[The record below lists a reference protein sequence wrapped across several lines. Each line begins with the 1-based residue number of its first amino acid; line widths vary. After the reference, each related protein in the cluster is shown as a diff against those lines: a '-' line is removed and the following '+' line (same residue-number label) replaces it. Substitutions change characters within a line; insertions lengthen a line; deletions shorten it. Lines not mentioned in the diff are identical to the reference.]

1 MNIEL
6 ADIHCHILPGIDDG
20 PAGMGETVE
29 MARVYLS
36 LGYSHVI
43 ATPHVEN
50 IFHGTEDIY
59 ALTNRVQ
66 DLFLDMGLPLTVL
79 PGAEVLIN
87 PDLPRLFQEKAL
99 PTLNRTRYV
108 LIEFPIFDPFPD
120 YAEGVFFQLIT
131 QGLIPIVAHP
141 ERNRCFQQK
150 GELLLRLINH
160 GALLQVDQG
169 SLIGANGEEA
179 LETARQLIRTSL
191 VSFVASNLHR
201 APFKRAYYRSQ
212 RERMLK
218 AWNQVRRL
226 TGRKGQEEMYF
237 SNPEAL
243 INNIPMAV
251 MLEPQND
258 SFLKKFKNLL
268 P

>member
-1 MNIEL
+1 MSIEL

-29 MARVYLS
+29 MARVYLA

-50 IFHGTEDIY
+50 IFQGREDIC
-59 ALTNRVQ
+59 ALTDRVQ

-108 LIEFPIFDPFPD
+108 LIEFPIFDPFPE
-120 YAEGVFFQLIT
+120 YAEGVFFQLVT
-131 QGLIPIVAHP
+131 QGLIPIIAHP
-141 ERNRCFQQK
+141 ERNRCFQQD
-150 GELLLRLINH
+150 GTLLLRLVNH

-169 SLIGANGEEA
+169 SLTGACGQEA
-179 LETARQLIRTSL
+179 LEAARQLLRNSV
-191 VSFVASNLHR
+191 VSFVASNVHK
-201 APFKRAYYRSQ
+201 APFKRSHYQVQ
-212 RERMLK
+212 REGMLA

-226 TGRKGQEEMYF
+226 AGRQGLEEIYF

-243 INNIPMAV
+243 IKNIPMAV
-251 MLEPQND
+251 MLEAKD
-258 SFLKKFKNLL
+258 SSLLKRFKNLL

>member
-50 IFHGTEDIY
+50 IFHGREDIH
-59 ALTNRVQ
+59 ALADRVQ
-66 DLFLDMGLPLTVL
+66 DLLLDMGLPLTVL

-120 YAEGVFFQLIT
+120 YAEGVFFQLVT
-131 QGLIPIVAHP
+131 QGLIPIIAHP
-141 ERNRCFQQK
+141 ERNRCFQQQ
-150 GELLLRLINH
+150 GEILLRLINH

-169 SLIGANGEEA
+169 SLVGTYGEEA
-179 LETARQLIRTSL
+179 QETARRLLRTSV
-191 VSFVASNLHR
+191 VSFVASNMHR
-201 APFKRAYYRSQ
+201 APFKRSYYRTQ
-212 RERMLK
+212 REGMLT
-218 AWNQVRRL
+218 AWNQVRRMS
-226 TGRKGQEEMYF
+226 GRKGLEEIYF
-237 SNPEAL
+237 TNPDAL
-243 INNIPMAV
+243 IKNIPMAV
-251 MLEPQND
+251 MLEPQNE
-258 SFLKKFKNLL
+258 SFLKRFRNLL